1 MYTKNFRII
10 TIGLLSVFILWMA
23 YAGLDQYQTVNT
35 MLDAQILTT
44 QTAGERSLE
53 IGNLRITKTNI
64 RDINQPNRPTH
75 GETYVSVTNLDQQTP
90 SPQLDNTLLNL
101 TERQQQRTIYGL
113 RGYPSFLVSQEDL
126 SFWRS
131 QFYLQILFY
140 YGGLFI
146 IGIFFMLFYEI
157 NYRKDNKL
165 FVPAIKNV
173 ILSLS
178 ILFSGGA
185 ILKWGLDF
193 RLLNFL
199 NSQFYLGE
207 PSPPI
212 DNDMVLLGG
221 ILLFTAI
228 ILQRAVALQNEQDL
242 TI

>member
-1 MYTKNFRII
+1 MYTKTYRIVI
-10 TIGLLSVFILWMA
+10 LSLLSIFIVWMA
-23 YAGLDQYQTVNT
+23 YLGFNQYQSVNKV
-35 MLDAQILTT
+35 LDAQTLTSEKPKI
-44 QTAGERSLE
+44 QSLK
-53 IGNLRITKTNI
+53 IGSLSITKTTIQNI
-64 RDINQPNRPTH
+64 NKPEHPVYGN
-75 GETYVSVTNLDQQTP
+75 TYVSVTNLDQKTP
-90 SPQLDNTLLNL
+90 SAQIDNMLLTLS
-101 TERQQQRTIYGL
+101 ERQQQRTIYGL
-113 RGYPSFLVSQEDL
+113 RGFPSFLVFQDDL

-140 YGGLFI
+140 YGGFVI
-146 IGIFFMLFYEI
+146 IGILFMLFYEI
-157 NYRKDNKL
+157 NYRKNNKL

-193 RLLNFL
+193 RLFNFL
-199 NSQFYLGE
+199 NNQFYLGE

-212 DNDMVLLGG
+212 DNNLVLLGG

-228 ILQRAVALQNEQDL
+228 ILKRAVALQNEQDL